1 MSSVLVAN
9 SNADYA
15 RKISAVLRTSG
26 LNVSCVCTTGAQTI
40 DFANRH
46 YHGGV
51 VVCSAKL
58 RDMSALNLPEIIG
71 PNYDFLFLLKSQQS
85 KIAGALSCAS
95 LILPI
100 NRMDLVSS
108 VNMLLNLSDYT
119 SLTVKK
125 KLAQGD
131 FDEKQVIEQ
140 AKNRIMER
148 NYFTEPQAYRFMQ
161 KKSMNSGK
169 KMIEI
174 AMIILNM

>member
-71 PNYDFLFLLKSQQS
+71 PNYDFLFLLKSQ
-85 KIAGALSCAS
+85 
-95 LILPI
+95 
-100 NRMDLVSS
+100 
-108 VNMLLNLSDYT
+108 
-119 SLTVKK
+119 
-125 KLAQGD
+125 
-131 FDEKQVIEQ
+131 
-140 AKNRIMER
+140 
-148 NYFTEPQAYRFMQ
+148 
-161 KKSMNSGK
+161 
-169 KMIEI
+169 
-174 AMIILNM
+174 